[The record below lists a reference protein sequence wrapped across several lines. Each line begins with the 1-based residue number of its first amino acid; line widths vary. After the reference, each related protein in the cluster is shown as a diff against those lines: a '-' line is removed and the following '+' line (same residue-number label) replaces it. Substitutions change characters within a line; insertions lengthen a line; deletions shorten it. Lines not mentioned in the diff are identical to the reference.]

1 MSDSLFHLQLAFSKL
16 EEEVKLYRNG
26 TTAENLLELVGEKD
40 REIAGLRAT
49 LGETSDKL
57 RRIAKGSS
65 DLITRCEALE
75 REKQALEVRVAGL
88 GAEMQHRDGDI
99 DGLQARVAGLGAEL
113 QHRDGDIDR
122 LQVRCA
128 ALLMEKNQASK
139 LLEKEKAERA
149 HQLQEFSAQLE
160 KGIKFNTDIKERLR
174 REQTSNI
181 ELAAQLADMTDA
193 RDRALQHA
201 EGNKLA
207 PRHERHVLGAL
218 ENRL

>member
-65 DLITRCEALE
+65 DLITKCEALE
-75 REKQALEVRVAGL
+75 REKLALE
-88 GAEMQHRDGDI
+88 
-99 DGLQARVAGLGAEL
+99 ARVTGLGAEL
-113 QHRDGDIDR
+113 QHRDGDIDK
-122 LQVRCA
+122 LQARCA
-128 ALLMEKNQASK
+128 ALLSEKSQAGK
-139 LLEKEKAERA
+139 LLEREKAERA

-174 REQTSNI
+174 QEQTSNI

-193 RDRALQHA
+193 RDLALKA
-201 EGNKLA
+201 EGKLA
-207 PRHERHVLGAL
+207 SRSERHVLSAL
-218 ENRL
+218 ENRPVK